1 MTMARIS
8 KFETNGLNTPRPNGE
23 WRAGL
28 YVRLSREDGDRAE
41 SESVASQ
48 KALLSRFAE
57 ERNLPFEFYIDDGW
71 SGTDFDRPSFRRMIA
86 DVTSKKINCV
96 VVKDLSRFGRN
107 YVESGKYL
115 ETVFPLFHVRFI
127 AVNDGI
133 DSEENP
139 QSMNTVLVPFKN
151 ILNDEYCRDISVKVR
166 SALDIRRKQGK
177 FIGSFAAYGYRKD
190 ENDHNRLVVD
200 ETAAEIV
207 REIYRKFLSGYSV
220 LGIARELNGRGV
232 PNPSVYRGG
241 GGNNSGRWADSTV
254 RRILTSEV
262 YIGNLVQKKNEIVS
276 YKIHVSRGVSEERR
290 IRAEHT
296 HEAIISE
303 EDFNRVKSLLGRDT
317 RTSPKSGTLSLFA
330 GFLKCADCGRAM
342 QKRTVK
348 QHYKTYHYYV
358 CSTYKKMHST
368 LCSKHAI
375 RADALEEAVL
385 EALNGY
391 IAIAVNF
398 ERVKEQIGKSARD
411 GVRERL
417 NSELSAKMRER
428 ERVRGLL
435 IDLYPDYKNGLL
447 SREQYFALKEKY
459 ELRAE
464 KIDAETEVL
473 RAEIERNA
481 SGQSE
486 AEAFAQS
493 LVSYRG
499 LRKLTRDAVTEL
511 VENIYVHENG
521 EIDLC
526 LRCKDAL
533 SAAEEFL
540 RQHSFAQSSAVG
552 GENIKVEI

>member
-241 GGNNSGRWADSTV
+241 GGNNSGLWADSTV

-348 QHYKTYHYYV
+348 QPYKTYDYSV

-398 ERVKEQIGKSARD
+398 ERVKEQIGKTARD

-417 NSELSAKMRER
+417 NSELSAKTRER

-499 LRKLTRDAVTEL
+499 LHKLTRDAVTEL